1 MISSTRIVQALTV
14 GLGIVLV
21 WSFWPTLVGVVERW
35 TIDPKY
41 SHGYI
46 VPLFALWLLGSRC
59 LRVNKPAVKDTCA
72 GSPRG
77 LTASLVDGALAIA
90 RELSFV
96 DRNAPKAATTPSA
109 GSWWGLAMVFS
120 SVALHM
126 AGEYFYIGWLSG
138 VALLPGLAGLCLC
151 LGGWRLLLLAG
162 PSIAF
167 LAFMLPLPFSIE
179 VALANPLQRLATV
192 ASTYLLQTIG
202 FSASADGNTIVLNH
216 PPPLNVAEACSGL
229 GMMMT
234 FSAMATAVAIVLK
247 RPVLDKLVVVVSAL
261 PIAVASNVFRITV
274 TGILYETVGTQV
286 GSFIY
291 HDLMGLVIMM
301 PVALFLIWLELKILS
316 HLLVE
321 PEPKAPIAFGLGLG
335 QSPVAAANGHHKQN
349 PAIVRAGSIEDP
361 RGAQFQ
367 LPQRTR
373 KRGRAK

>member
-1 MISSTRIVQALTV
+1 
-14 GLGIVLV
+14 
-21 WSFWPTLVGVVERW
+21 
-35 TIDPKY
+35 
-41 SHGYI
+41 
-46 VPLFALWLLGSRC
+46 
-59 LRVNKPAVKDTCA
+59 
-72 GSPRG
+72 
-77 LTASLVDGALAIA
+77 
-90 RELSFV
+90 
-96 DRNAPKAATTPSA
+96 
-109 GSWWGLAMVFS
+109 
-120 SVALHM
+120 
-126 AGEYFYIGWLSG
+126 
-138 VALLPGLAGLCLC
+138 
-151 LGGWRLLLLAG
+151 
-162 PSIAF
+162 
-167 LAFMLPLPFSIE
+167 
-179 VALANPLQRLATV
+179 
-192 ASTYLLQTIG
+192 
-202 FSASADGNTIVLNH
+202 
-216 PPPLNVAEACSGL
+216 
-229 GMMMT
+229 MMMT

-274 TGILYETVGTQV
+274 TGILYETMGTQV

-321 PEPKAPIAFGLGLG
+321 PEAKAPIAFGLGLG